1 MALSDLTPGRLAN
14 YKFTLLAALVLVS
27 LLLEIT
33 VHWYLGI
40 AVVYSH
46 FFYIPVVLGAIWYGK
61 RGVIVSLILGG
72 ALLAGTWLTTGAI
85 DTSAL
90 LRALMFVVV
99 GLVIGIVSD
108 FMKKEQEQIMNEVTD
123 AAIQSAVE
131 GRSGSGNLAEVKSR
145 ILSFASVKRLKE
157 QGDVAGLIRALRNR
171 DPAVQY
177 EAVEA
182 LGQLANP
189 AATGALM
196 GALTG
201 DQYSGIRWKAAEALA
216 RIGSPAVGPLIQ
228 ALGHPDE
235 DVRWKAAVTLG
246 EIGDPRGI
254 SPLISLLSDQDRFV
268 RSRAAY
274 ALGLIGPPA
283 IPALSE
289 ALSAGPVEVRRGIV
303 GALGKIQDPAAVS
316 ILIQTL
322 ADPSDAVRQDTI
334 AALDEE
340 GEFSTRLL
348 LEALDD
354 PEPLRRQGA
363 ALVLGTGG
371 RKEALE
377 PLKAALATADPQTAE
392 VFRLVIQ
399 EILASQGPAT
409 QESPGSGGET

>member
-1 MALSDLTPGRLAN
+1 MALSDLTPGRLAK
-14 YKFTLLAALVLVS
+14 YKLILIIALVTVS

-40 AVVYSH
+40 DVVYSH

-61 RGVIVSLILGG
+61 RGVIVAFILGG

-85 DTSAL
+85 DTGAV
-90 LRALMFVVV
+90 LRALMFVLV
-99 GLVIGIVSD
+99 GLVIGIVAD
-108 FMKKEQEQIMNEVTD
+108 FMKKEQEQMMNEVTD

-131 GRSGSGNLAEVKSR
+131 GRSGTGNLAEVKSR

-157 QGDVAGLIRALRNR
+157 QGDVAGLIRALKNR

-182 LGQLANP
+182 LGELANP
-189 AATGALM
+189 AATEALM
-196 GALTG
+196 GALSG

-216 RIGSPAVGPLIQ
+216 RIGPPAVVPLIQ

-254 SPLISLLSDQDRFV
+254 APLIGLLSDQDRFV

-283 IPALSE
+283 IPALSD
-289 ALSAGPVEVRRGIV
+289 ALSSGPVDARRGVI

-316 ILIQTL
+316 ILVQTL
-322 ADPSDAVRQDTI
+322 ADPSDVVREDTI
-334 AALDEE
+334 AALNEE
-340 GEFSTRLL
+340 GEFATSLL
-348 LEALDD
+348 LEALND

-377 PLKAALATADPQTAE
+377 PLNKALATADPRTAE
-392 VFRLVIQ
+392 VFRAAIR
-399 EILASQGPAT
+399 EIRATRGPSP
-409 QESPGSGGET
+409 QDSPGSGGET